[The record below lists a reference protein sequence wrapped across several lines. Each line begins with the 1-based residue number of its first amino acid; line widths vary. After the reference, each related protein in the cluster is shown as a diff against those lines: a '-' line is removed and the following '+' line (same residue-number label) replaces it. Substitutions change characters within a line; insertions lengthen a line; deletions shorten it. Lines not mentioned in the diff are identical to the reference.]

1 MKTLLHIFL
10 TTIIAL
16 SCACCHF
23 NSSVDGVLSEAEM
36 LMAEHPDSSLALLEA
51 VNPSELRSESSR
63 ALYGLLLTQAHFKNY
78 APPQDDSLIT
88 VVADYYE
95 GAGRDDSPHR
105 MLANYYYGRTRLNE
119 KDYAKSLF
127 AFFNAYELAT
137 ADADPFWAAMA
148 AERISEIY
156 RETYNYKEMQKFAEI
171 ELQNFRKFGNPL
183 YVHDGLLDMAMA
195 YHCNEKYD
203 SAITIYK
210 QLIDTVSKYGDTQ
223 LSEVAMRN
231 IALSFFS
238 KEQFDSAEV
247 YYRHLCK
254 SSKAK
259 ATDSLYLG
267 MTLLRIG
274 EVDKAND
281 ILRKIR
287 SIGQFISTDLKFEV
301 FLAMDSIEQALNAS
315 RALLYE
321 MDSII
326 GLNINQNLSGT
337 LYEYHEY
344 RLKTEMQH
352 RRMTKMIAWLIGLC
366 AIILMSGLIY
376 ASYRYIHSQ
385 RKIIDRNV
393 KIAENLQDMLMDKDR
408 KSNETIVSMMGDRFE
423 ILNHLCRLMY
433 ETPNKTQARR
443 KISNEI
449 EALIEQFSSDKRKIN
464 ELEQY
469 VNNHY
474 DGIMMDFRRSFPD
487 LMESEYLLFL
497 YSIYGFSSSAIAL
510 FLGLENVSG
519 VYDRRKRLKK
529 KIKAISGG
537 KQQIFIQVL
546 S

>member
-10 TTIIAL
+10 TTIVAL

-36 LMAEHPDSSLALLEA
+36 LMAEHPDSSLAILEA

-63 ALYGLLLTQAHFKNY
+63 ALYGLLLTQAQFKNY

-95 GAGRDDSPHR
+95 GIGRDDSRHR

-119 KDYAKSLF
+119 KGYAKSLF

-137 ADADPFWAAMA
+137 AEADPFWAAMA
-148 AERISEIY
+148 AERICEIY
-156 RETYNYKEMQKFAEI
+156 RETYNYKEMLKFAEI
-171 ELQNFRKFGNPL
+171 ELQSFRKFGNPL
-183 YVHDGLLDMAMA
+183 YIHDGLLDMAMA

-210 QLIDTVSKYGDTQ
+210 QLVDTASKYRDTQ
-223 LSEVAMRN
+223 LSEVAHRN
-231 IALSFFS
+231 MALSFLGNAMY
-238 KEQFDSAEV
+238 DSAV
-247 YYRHLCK
+247 MHYWRLCE

-259 ATDSLYLG
+259 TSDSVYLG
-267 MTLLRIG
+267 MTLLRMG

-301 FLAMDSIEQALNAS
+301 FLAMDSTEQALNAS
-315 RALLYE
+315 RALLNE

-344 RLKTEMQH
+344 RLKSEIERKH
-352 RRMTKMIAWLIGLC
+352 LANIVAWLIGC
-366 AIILMSGLIY
+366 GAFILIFGVCY
-376 ASYRYIHSQ
+376 FAYRYIVKQ
-385 RKIIDRNV
+385 RKIVNRNV
-393 KIAENLQDMLMDKDR
+393 EIAENLK
-408 KSNETIVSMMGDRFE
+408 E
-423 ILNHLCRLMY
+423 ILVDKEKETDKIILSMLGERFDVLDNLCKLMY
-433 ETPNKTQARR
+433 ETPNKTQAKR
-443 KISNEI
+443 KISQEVESMI
-449 EALIEQFSSDKRKIN
+449 RQCSQDQKRIK

-469 VNNHY
+469 ADTHY
-474 DGIMMDFRRSFPD
+474 GNIVSDFRRD
-487 LMESEYLLFL
+487 LPTLIPNDYLLFM
-497 YSIYGFSSSAIAL
+497 YSLYGFSSSAIAL
-510 FLGLENVSG
+510 FLELDNVSG
-519 VYDRRKRLKK
+519 VYDRRKRLKN
-529 KIKAISGG
+529 KIKTIGG
-537 KQQIFIQVL
+537 KNKDRYLAVL
-546 S
+546 A